1 MKTKCAKCKACWE
14 RMEKSGERKRIL
26 EWSRIGKECLK
37 NADWN
42 IKHDRPL
49 ATIASVDTA
58 IGEIA
63 KIRLTLL
70 RRVKR
75 ENPSVLVEK
84 PNVGKTNAKVKRNC
98 DRFKTFEAARSAYR
112 KECCAWR
119 PDNYTEGRQV
129 FTKKDENTPD
139 FDEWLFESVMET
151 PPMKKNKRGGTAKK
165 RK

>member
-84 PNVGKTNAKVKRNC
+84 PNVGKTSDRVKRNC
-98 DRFKTFEAARSAYR
+98 DRFKTLGEAWGAYR
-112 KECCAWR
+112 KECCVWR
-119 PDNYTEGRQV
+119 EGNP
-129 FTKKDENTPD
+129 TKTKNDYNTPD
-139 FDEWLFESVMET
+139 FDEWLFKSVTET
-151 PPMKKNKRGGTAKK
+151 PPSKKKMRGGTAKK